1 MSVVF
6 QHLDTVNLFGNND
19 IVLFGRQTTG
29 ESVCI
34 KIEGFRP
41 HFCIRVDPLVTNV
54 KEWFDELRQNI
65 WTYSLSVTA
74 MKKEKEKVPNVQI
87 QKLTVPTN
95 FMYFELVDGQD
106 IVNYDESGP
115 QRFVRISCKDK
126 WVSWRARKFLSSTDT
141 LEYVYRQ
148 YYKSNPDRGLPYSN
162 LKQSKD
168 LVADLV
174 VFEDRTIYTIYNDQ
188 VDMTLQYLIDNDI
201 YSCAFVEAKG
211 LLRQGADKISTCDIE
226 MSAISS
232 LKTVDGSGMA
242 PWRILSYDI
251 ESVPGAIPWK
261 LNKYTFPTP
270 WSDPVCTIGVAL
282 QIGNDVEQYAWLLN
296 GPSGC
301 SDREPLEKLKPLD
314 SPPDEYR
321 PEETTVRCF
330 DEELDMLQDFF
341 NFVVTQDVDFIEGHN
356 INRFDNTYMMNRYCW
371 LLYLSE
377 DGSEENVNELK
388 IMKRD
393 VKHMPCIGRLKDSYS
408 KDLHQR
414 SYISKQTF
422 SSSQK
427 GTHEKFK
434 LFLPGRIVLDSYD
447 IMKDQHNE
455 SSYKLDNLAA
465 KYLGT
470 KKIEQDYNEIPR
482 MFKTQQGRHDLAV
495 YCIKD
500 SWLVRKMM
508 DKLCK
513 LTVLIQM
520 ANVTG
525 ISVKDV
531 IERGQGIRTIGLML
545 RYCKRRKP
553 EYFVPRVVREET
565 TAIKKVYDMQAGE
578 YVDME
583 VAVEPESFEGAVV
596 VEPDV
601 GFYID
606 AVSCLDFASLYPSI
620 MRALNMSYETLVS
633 RQTIEDNPKWR
644 EDYEVRTIPDFE
656 YVNKQL
662 KVTKPPE
669 NVAFVTTD
677 VRRGLLPEMLETVLT
692 ERKAVKKKMK
702 THDPSSTM
710 YRVLDGRQLSLKVV
724 ANSMYGFTGASVGF
738 LPEKRIASSVTK
750 YGRFMIN
757 QTKNAVENHPE
768 WGKRHGCK
776 CIYGDSVS
784 GNTPL
789 LIRRGQAIHVV
800 AIKNLDLSEDTYT
813 WTEKGW
819 TKIQNIVKHRLAKH
833 KKMLQINT
841 HGAIVQC
848 TNDHSLVLNNGLPI
862 SPDDIQI
869 GTPLMHS
876 YPSEFPGVI
885 TKIQH
890 AFERCFVY
898 KGVSYATGKAA
909 ACAHSLK
916 AQPPSGY
923 WEDIPTT
930 VVVDERLARVMGMFM
945 GDGSCGT
952 YACKS
957 GKKSSWAINNA
968 DLELLGEYQ
977 ELCSAIFTH
986 FEFVILP
993 TVNSSG
999 VYKLIGKH
1007 SQHGAIKKLVAFW
1020 RELSYTYDREKKVP
1034 DAILNS
1040 PRNIRLAFLQ
1050 GLHDADGTKSIKN
1063 YEISQKGHESCAGIY
1078 YLLRSVGYE
1087 KIVVDARADKP
1098 SIFRLRTRK
1107 QVRNTMEH
1115 VKKITEIPY
1124 EEWVYDL
1131 TTENHHFHAGIGN
1144 MIVHNTDSVFVHM
1157 PRSLV
1162 SGKTEEELM
1171 TNAHAQGEV
1180 IAREVT
1186 KIFLPPNDLEYEKSY
1201 SSFLL
1206 LKKKR
1211 YAGHKFEPGHPPKL
1225 QIKGLE
1231 AARRDYAPLLVNT
1244 QKRMLNILLLERNIQ
1259 KACDF
1264 VSGVVFDLM
1273 NNRTDLAQLVMSKKL
1288 SQAPTAY
1295 KALAAHVVLALR
1307 LEKEKPE
1314 TAPVAG
1320 DRVDYVICNNGHQKV
1335 SESACLPSEITSG
1348 KYTVDTQYYLE
1359 KQLRGP
1365 LLRILE
1371 KVVRSPNELFL
1382 CNKLFKPAVR
1392 GGIMEMFGSKKR
1404 TRPSCPVRVQV
1415 KKVKPLTNLRKNKT
1429 LIDLFKM

>member
-1 MSVVF
+1 MKVTF
-6 QHLDTVNLFGNND
+6 QHLDTVNLRISDD
-19 IVLFGRQTTG
+19 IILFGRCLDG
-29 ESVCI
+29 KSVCVEI
-34 KIEGFRP
+34 TSFRP
-41 HFCIRVDPLVTNV
+41 HFVVCVDDVVNV
-54 KEWFDELRQNI
+54 KSWFEKLRLDVWVFQ
-65 WTYSLSVTA
+65 LSSKILRPSTNA
-74 MKKEKEKVPNVQI
+74 TTVPNMSTQRGQLNIPGDYMGYV
-87 QKLTVPTN
+87 
-95 FMYFELVDGQD
+95 ELLGQD
-106 IVNYDESGP
+106 IVHYQESGP
-115 QRFVRISCKDK
+115 KRFVRIHCKDK
-126 WVSWRARKFLSSTDT
+126 WVSKRARRFLSSPEP
-141 LEYVYRQ
+141 LKYVYQQFYTQEGDVSLTR
-148 YYKSNPDRGLPYSN
+148 KT
-162 LKQSKD
+162 LKRKNDAGYPLQH
-168 LVADLV
+168 VALKFPNRRV
-174 VFEDRTIYTIYNDQ
+174 YTVFNDQ
-188 VDMTLQYLIDNDI
+188 VDLTLQYLIGKDI
-201 YSCAFVEAKG
+201 YSCSFLEVNGIERAGSAK
-211 LLRQGADKISTCDIE
+211 RSTCDIE
-226 MSAISS
+226 LIGISS
-232 LKTVDGSGMA
+232 LTQVAVDGIA

-251 ESVPGAIPWK
+251 ESVPHSIPHRPGK
-261 LNKYTFPTP
+261 FSFPTP
-270 WSDPVCTIGVAL
+270 WEDPVCTIGVAL
-282 QIGNDVEQYAWLLN
+282 QVGNVVSQYVWILN
-296 GPSGC
+296 GMST
-301 SDREPLEKLKPLD
+301 DRRPLATLDPLVD
-314 SPPDEYR
+314 PPDAYR

-330 DEELDMLQDFF
+330 DDELDMVQDFF

-356 INRFDNTYMMNRYCW
+356 INRFDNTYMLDRYCM
-371 LLYLSE
+371 LRNRRSSERQTLS
-377 DGSEENVNELK
+377 DLK
-388 IMKRD
+388 AKRHEFT
-393 VKHMPCIGRLKDSYS
+393 KPTLGRLIGYTS
-408 KDLHQR
+408 H
-414 SYISKQTF
+414 IVKQTF

-427 GTHEKFK
+427 GSHEKFK

-482 MFKTQQGRHDLAV
+482 MFRSQKGRHDLAV

-513 LTVLIQM
+513 LTVLLQM

-525 ISVKDV
+525 ISMKDV
-531 IERGQGIRTIGLML
+531 IERGQGIRTMGLML
-545 RYCKRRKP
+545 RYCKRRQP
-553 EYFVPRVVREET
+553 EYFIPRVVREET

-578 YVDME
+578 YIDKE
-583 VAVEPESFEGAVV
+583 VVVEPESFEGAVV
-596 VEPDV
+596 VDPDV

-633 RQTIEDNPKWR
+633 RQTIIDREWR
-644 EDYEVRTIPDFE
+644 EDHEVRTIPDFE

-669 NVAFVTTD
+669 NVTFVTAD
-677 VRRGLLPEMLETVLT
+677 VRRGLLPEMLETILI
-692 ERKAVKKKMK
+692 ERKAVKEKMK
-702 THDPSSTM
+702 AHDPSSTM

-750 YGRFMIN
+750 YGRYMIN

-789 LIRRGQAIHVV
+789 LIRRGQTIHVV

-841 HGAIVQC
+841 HGAIVHC
-848 TNDHSLVLNNGLPI
+848 TNDHSLVLNTGMPI

-869 GTPLMHS
+869 GTKLMHS
-876 YPSEFPGVI
+876 YPSEFPGV
-885 TKIQH
+885 TTTLQH
-890 AFERCFVY
+890 AFERCFMY
-898 KGVSYATGKAA
+898 KGVSYPTGKAA
-909 ACAHSLK
+909 ADAHSLK
-916 AQPPSGY
+916 TQPRAGH

-930 VVVDERLARVMGMFM
+930 IVVDERLARVMGMFM

-952 YACKS
+952 YACTS

-968 DLELLGEYQ
+968 DLELLEEYK
-977 ELCSAIFTH
+977 ELCSVIFTH
-986 FEFVILP
+986 FEFIILP
-993 TVNSSG
+993 TVNS
-999 VYKLIGKH
+999 YKLIGKH
-1007 SQHGAIKKLVAFW
+1007 SQHGAVSKFVAFW
-1020 RELSYTYDREKKVP
+1020 RNLLYTHDREKKVP
-1034 DAILNS
+1034 DIVLNS
-1040 PRNIRLAFLQ
+1040 PKDIRLAFLQ
-1050 GLHDADGTKSIKN
+1050 GLHDADGTKSIKH

-1078 YLLRSVGYE
+1078 YLLRSVGYDN
-1087 KIVVDARADKP
+1087 IVVDARADKP
-1098 SIFRLRTRK
+1098 SIFRLRPREK
-1107 QVRNTMEH
+1107 VRNPMEK
-1115 VKKITEIPY
+1115 VKTITEIPY

-1162 SGKTEEELM
+1162 NGKTEEELM

-1231 AARRDYAPLLVNT
+1231 AARRDYAPLLVDT

-1264 VSGVVFDLM
+1264 VAGVVFDLM
-1273 NNRTDLAQLVMSKKL
+1273 NNRTDLEQLIMSKKL
-1288 SQAPTAY
+1288 SQAPKAY
-1295 KALAAHVVLALR
+1295 KAMAAHVVLALR
-1307 LEKEKPE
+1307 LEKETPDK
-1314 TAPVAG
+1314 APVSG
-1320 DRVDYVICNNGHQKV
+1320 DRVDYVICNNGRQKV
-1335 SESACLPSEITSG
+1335 SESACLPSEVESG
-1348 KYTVDTQYYLE
+1348 KYTVDTKYYLE
-1359 KQLRGP
+1359 KQLKGP

-1371 KVVRSPNELFL
+1371 KVVRTPEDLFL
-1382 CNKLFKPAVR
+1382 CNKVFKPSVKR
-1392 GGIMEMFGSKKR
+1392 GMMAAFSEGSERAAESNATQLSRKKMKPLRDTKKR
-1404 TRPSCPVRVQV
+1404 T
-1415 KKVKPLTNLRKNKT
+1415 LLEM
-1429 LIDLFKM
+1429 FKLQGK

>member
-1 MSVVF
+1 MNVTF
-6 QHLDTVNLFGNND
+6 QHLDTINLRTSDD
-19 IVLFGRQTTG
+19 IILFGRCLDG
-29 ESVCI
+29 KSVCI
-34 KIEGFRP
+34 EITGFRP
-41 HFCIRVDPLVTNV
+41 HFVVCVDDVTNI
-54 KEWFDELRQNI
+54 KSWFDNLRLNVWVFELSSKI
-65 WTYSLSVTA
+65 LHPSAKATT
-74 MKKEKEKVPNVQI
+74 VPNIAVQRDI
-87 QKLTVPTN
+87 LNIPTGY
-95 FMYFELVDGQD
+95 MGYVELLGQD
-106 IVNYDESGP
+106 IVNYHEKGP
-115 QRFVRISCKDK
+115 KRFVRIHCRDK
-126 WVSWRARKFLSSTDT
+126 WVSKRARRFLSSPEP
-141 LEYVYRQ
+141 LKYVYRQ
-148 YYKSNPDRGLPYSN
+148 FYAQEGDVSLTRKT
-162 LKQSKD
+162 LKCKNDAGYPIQH
-168 LVADLV
+168 VALKFPNRRV
-174 VFEDRTIYTIYNDQ
+174 YTVFNDQ
-188 VDMTLQYLIDNDI
+188 VDLTLQYLIDKDI
-201 YSCAFVEAKG
+201 YSCSFLEANGIERTGSAK
-211 LLRQGADKISTCDIE
+211 KSTCDIE
-226 MSAISS
+226 LIGISS
-232 LKTVDGSGMA
+232 LTQVAVDGIA

-251 ESVPGAIPWK
+251 ESVPHAIPHRPGK
-261 LNKYTFPTP
+261 FSFPTP
-270 WSDPVCTIGVAL
+270 WEDPVCTIGVAL
-282 QIGNDVEQYAWLLN
+282 QVGNVVSQYTWILN
-296 GPSGC
+296 GKSA
-301 SDREPLEKLKPLD
+301 DRRPLTTLDPLVD
-314 SPPDEYR
+314 PPDAYR

-330 DEELDMLQDFF
+330 DEELVMLQDFF

-356 INRFDNTYMMNRYCW
+356 INRFDNTYMLDRYCV
-371 LLYLSE
+371 LRNRISSERQTLSE
-377 DGSEENVNELK
+377 LK
-388 IMKRD
+388 RNRHEFTK
-393 VKHMPCIGRLKDSYS
+393 PTLGRLIGYTS
-408 KDLHQR
+408 H
-414 SYISKQTF
+414 IVHQTF

-427 GTHEKFK
+427 GSHEKFK

-482 MFKTQQGRHDLAV
+482 MFGTKQGRHDLAV

-513 LTVLIQM
+513 LTVLLQM

-525 ISVKDV
+525 ISMKDV
-531 IERGQGIRTIGLML
+531 IERGQGIRTMGLML
-545 RYCKRRKP
+545 RYCKRRDP

-565 TAIKKVYDMQAGE
+565 TEIKKVYDMQAGE
-578 YVDME
+578 YVDRE
-583 VAVEPESFEGAVV
+583 VVVEPESFEGAVV

-633 RQTIEDNPKWR
+633 RQTIIDQEWVED
-644 EDYEVRTIPDFE
+644 EHVRTIPDFE

-677 VRRGLLPEMLETVLT
+677 VRRGLLPEMLEAVLI
-692 ERKAVKKKMK
+692 ERKVVKKKMK

-789 LIRRGQAIHVV
+789 LIRRGQTIHVV
-800 AIKNLDLSEDTYT
+800 AIKNLDLNEDTYT

-862 SPDDIQI
+862 SPDDIEI

-890 AFERCFVY
+890 VFERCFVY

-909 ACAHSLK
+909 ADAHSLK

-930 VVVDERLARVMGMFM
+930 IVVDERLARVMGMFM
-945 GDGSCGT
+945 GDGSCDT

-957 GKKSSWAINNA
+957 GMKSTWAINNA
-968 DLELLGEYQ
+968 DLELLEEYK
-977 ELCSAIFTH
+977 ELCSVIFTH
-986 FEFVILP
+986 FEFIILP
-993 TVNSSG
+993 TLKSSG

-1007 SQHGAIKKLVAFW
+1007 SQMGAVKKFVAFW
-1020 RELSYTYDREKKVP
+1020 RGLLYTHDREKKVP
-1034 DAILNS
+1034 DVVLNS
-1040 PRNIRLAFLQ
+1040 PKNIRLAFLQ

-1087 KIVVDARADKP
+1087 KIVVDSRADKP

-1107 QVRNTMEH
+1107 QIRKTMEH

-1162 SGKTEEELM
+1162 NGKTEEELM

-1273 NNRTDLAQLVMSKKL
+1273 NNRTNLQQLIMSKKL
-1288 SQAPTAY
+1288 SQAPKAY

-1307 LEKEKPE
+1307 LEKETPDK
-1314 TAPVAG
+1314 APVSG
-1320 DRVDYVICNNGHQKV
+1320 DRVDYVICNNGRQKV
-1335 SESACLPSEITSG
+1335 SESACLPSEIESG

-1359 KQLRGP
+1359 KQLKGP

-1371 KVVRSPNELFL
+1371 KVVRTPGDLFL
-1382 CNKLFKPAVR
+1382 CNKVFKPSVKR
-1392 GGIMEMFGSKKR
+1392 GMMAAFSEGSERAAERNTAAPSHKKMKPLRDTKKR
-1404 TRPSCPVRVQV
+1404 TLLDMFRLQG
-1415 KKVKPLTNLRKNKT
+1415 K
-1429 LIDLFKM
+1429 